1 MPGLSALDGGAN
13 DFHRAAPL
21 QERAVRAPGPDD
33 QQRAANNSA
42 ETDHHSAEW
51 WPVQACRA
59 RVLSWRRGQGP
70 FFKPRQ
76 PLFARNPVTNP
87 VALAASLEPIVWS
100 GKRGAQTAMA
110 QTAMAGAPEFS
121 S

>member
-33 QQRAANNSA
+33 QQRAAN
-42 ETDHHSAEW
+42 HSAEAGNHPTGW
-51 WPVQACRA
+51 TPETASRA
-59 RVLSWRRGQGP
+59 RVLSWPPGP
-70 FFKPRQ
+70 SLFRKPRQ

-87 VALAASLEPIVWS
+87 VAPAASLEPIVWS

-110 QTAMAGAPEFS
+110 QTAMAGAPEFNI
-121 S
+121 